1 MAMELNYNLVEPFF
15 SSAHVQYLKL
25 KIRFPFSDLIGEVA
39 FSETSTIAVDAH
51 HLHPLDTEDVTGMH
65 AEVEVLRMIDIE
77 IDVMHQHLRND
88 H

>member
-1 MAMELNYNLVEPFF
+1 MEFNDNLFKPF
-15 SSAHVQYLKL
+15 SSPAHVQYLKL
-25 KIRFPFSDLIGEVA
+25 KNRFPFSDSIGEVV

-77 IDVMHQHLRND
+77 IDVMHQHLRNA